1 MADTANLEQN
11 EEIEKLKKALQEKQQ
26 EMDQTI
32 KSQEDD
38 LRKTFQEQEMKWL
51 QEKQRLEAQRRQT
64 SRYSLLLKKHQQD
77 YRQIK
82 EANEICQAMGKNI
95 RFKPCLIKQ
104 AYDPEGRK
112 MTIAGGSANF
122 QDEL

>member
-1 MADTANLEQN
+1 
-11 EEIEKLKKALQEKQQ
+11 
-26 EMDQTI
+26 MDQTI

-64 SRYSLLLKKHQQD
+64 NRYSLILKKHQQD

-82 EANEICQAMGKNI
+82 EANEIC
-95 RFKPCLIKQ
+95 
-104 AYDPEGRK
+104 
-112 MTIAGGSANF
+112 
-122 QDEL
+122 